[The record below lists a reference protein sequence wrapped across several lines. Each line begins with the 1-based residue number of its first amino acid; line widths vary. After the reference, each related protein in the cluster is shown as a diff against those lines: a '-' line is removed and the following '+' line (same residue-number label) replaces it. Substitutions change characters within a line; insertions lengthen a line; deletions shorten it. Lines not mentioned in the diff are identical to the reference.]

1 MPPRWVMITLLVW
14 LVVGVALLLYV
25 KVTLS

>member
-25 KVTLS
+25 KVTLP

>member
-25 KVTLS
+25 KVTLA